1 MAPVER
7 QLRRMRPRS
16 MGCVRRAVL
25 GRASRCI
32 PIRPRPCLPLVL
44 DSPTSAS
51 PGKHATDR
59 SHLNGGGTEEQ
70 RFGSANI
77 GTSIGTQQAERRWCN
92 GIPCARWRRSVAP
105 RGRSQTEKTPAARSA
120 AARMWR
126 CRCPARTARYQGTAK
141 GHHRPLP
148 GQRRTIIVAASSSAV
163 EVVIGCGGAQPTRPT
178 LDPSGHLTDRI

>member
-77 GTSIGTQQAERRWCN
+77 GTSIGTQQAERRWCK

-163 EVVIGCGGAQPTRPT
+163 EVVIGCGGW
-178 LDPSGHLTDRI
+178 I